1 MSVYFKV
8 VKIFNIKFFNT
19 RLWFKIKLW
28 QRKVFQSKLL
38 CVLSFYST
46 IKFQKKIYTHKLLCV
61 LSFNSTIELS
71 HLPGGK
77 TTDDFCCYANL
88 QCISNSFEVC
98 TSHHLQ
104 HGQSIFFQSLWVT
117 GCLLSVFLDVFF
129 FFFCRSLHLV
139 TCVFLTWIFAEG
151 KARLRQLEHCGIEMS

>member
-28 QRKVFQSKLL
+28 QRKVFQS
-38 CVLSFYST
+38 
-46 IKFQKKIYTHKLLCV
+46 KLLCV

-129 FFFCRSLHLV
+129 CRSLHLV

>member
-129 FFFCRSLHLV
+129 FFFAGVYILSRVYSWLE
-139 TCVFLTWIFAEG
+139 FSQRAKQGFAN
-151 KARLRQLEHCGIEMS
+151 